1 MTFNDSDSNQSC
13 CDCPDRSPLQDR
25 MLANHDSTVSRRE
38 FLGMTAASLLMAGRL
53 SGDAKPDS
61 KNGIPYRT
69 LGRSGE
75 KVSLIGLGGYHLG
88 NQSDP
93 EESIRIIRTGIDEGI
108 NFLDNCWDYNG
119 GESEIRMG
127 RALRDGYRQKAF
139 LMTKIDGRN
148 KAAAATQLNESL
160 RRLQTDRIDLL
171 QFHEVIRNSD
181 PDRIFA
187 AGGAMEVVL
196 EAKKAGKIR
205 FIGFTGHKSPDIH
218 LKMLAAASKHGF
230 TFDAVQMPLNV
241 MDAHFNSFE
250 KKVLPILTRDG
261 VGVLG
266 MKSMGDHF
274 ILGSKTVTAAE
285 CLYYAM
291 NLPTSVVI
299 TGCDSLPILQQ
310 ALRAARSFQPM
321 DSSQVAALLAKTAK
335 AAEAGQ
341 FELYKTTHQFD
352 GTVANPQ
359 WLG

>member
-1 MTFNDSDSNQSC
+1 MVNLRQ
-13 CDCPDRSPLQDR
+13 SPLPDT
-25 MLANHDSTVSRRE
+25 MSANHDPAVSRRE
-38 FLGMTAASLLMAGRL
+38 FLGLTAASLLMAG
-53 SGDAKPDS
+53 SISVAAKPET
-61 KNGIPYRT
+61 KNGMPYRT
-69 LGRSGE
+69 LGRTGE
-75 KVSLIGLGGYHLG
+75 KVSVIGLGGYHLG

-93 EESIRIIRTGIDEGI
+93 GESIRIIRTGIDEGI

-127 RALRDGYRQKAF
+127 KALLDGYRQKAF

-148 KAAAATQLNESL
+148 KTAAATQLNESL

-171 QFHEVIRNSD
+171 QFHEVIRDSD

-187 AGGAMEVVL
+187 EGGGMEAAV
-196 EAKKAGKIR
+196 EARKAGKIR

-218 LKMLAAASKHGF
+218 LKMLATASKHGF

-250 KKVLPILTRDG
+250 KKVLPVLLKSDI
-261 VGVLG
+261 GVLG
-266 MKSMGDHF
+266 MKPMGDHI
-274 ILGSKTVTAAE
+274 ILESKTATPVE
-285 CLYYAM
+285 CLHYAM

-299 TGCDSLPILQQ
+299 TGCDSMEILNQ
-310 ALRAARSFQPM
+310 ALGAARTFQPM
-321 DSSQVAALLAKTAK
+321 DTPQVAALLAKTAK
-335 AAEAGQ
+335 AAEGGQ
-341 FELYKTTHQFD
+341 FELYKTSHQFD